1 MAQKL
6 TTTPDDGDYQ
16 DIIASEAEV
25 GSTATEDMFDGPKT
39 VYSITLDNSS
49 NSQVVYY
56 RLYNLLTADPS
67 SDVANMKFKVA
78 ASKSTTIIISDG
90 VTFSTGVT
98 LRCTSNSDDTNT
110 TNPSTVGPA
119 YILGS

>member
-6 TTTPDDGDYQ
+6 TTTPDDGDFQ
-16 DIIASEAEV
+16 DVIASEAEA
-25 GSTATEDMFDGPKT
+25 SNTATEDMFDGPKT

-56 RLYNLLTADPS
+56 RIYDLLTADPA
-67 SDVANMKFKVA
+67 SDIADMKFKVA
-78 ASKSTTIIISDG
+78 ASTSTTINISDG
-90 VTFSTGVT
+90 VAFSTGVT
-98 LRCTSNSDDTNT
+98 LRCTSNSDDTNDT
-110 TNPSTVGPA
+110 APTAVGPA